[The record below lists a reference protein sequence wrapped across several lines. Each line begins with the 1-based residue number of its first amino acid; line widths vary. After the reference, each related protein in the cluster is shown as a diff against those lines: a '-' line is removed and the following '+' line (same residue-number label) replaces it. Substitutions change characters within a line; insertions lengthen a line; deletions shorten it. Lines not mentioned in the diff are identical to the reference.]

1 MTYDELEFSGMH
13 EMTDKTFDYWA
24 LLYNQRDN
32 QNAPRFCVFHAPAA
46 EILEWAAIN
55 RLNRDDP
62 LAIQRDPKKSRIA
75 GIKRFFAMEARN
87 TIPTA
92 VVLTLDACQLLPVTS
107 VTVDQQEVTI
117 EDLYKLRIVV
127 SDSATE
133 AEKPG
138 LVIDGQHRLRGIA
151 EYGQAT
157 HVNVVVLLNTD
168 ADEKA
173 FQFLV
178 INNKASKVSP
188 DHIRALNVNY
198 SDALSDRLLTA
209 RLAVSENVSSVQIAD
224 TDPDSPFE
232 GLIKRPNNWI
242 YKGQKPQKE
251 GFIVPAAIEGAI
263 SHIKS
268 KRVADLDDEETVDD
282 FFLAIWSEVKSQWGA
297 QFALKSESNPTK
309 LLEKVSIITLTE
321 FLVGEL
327 ISMSRSKHSRF
338 SLADMDKV
346 RENTRDL
353 LSTLSPEFW
362 VAAWKSA
369 SYDTRAGRD
378 LLVEAIERMHG
389 NVSDGRDWH
398 LDLDSVV
405 DMSA

>member
-1 MTYDELEFSGMH
+1 MPNKSFE
-13 EMTDKTFDYWA
+13 YWA
-24 LLYNQRDN
+24 FLYNQREN
-32 QNAPRFCVFHAPAA
+32 QQAPAFCVFHAPAA
-46 EILEWAAIN
+46 QVLEWAAIN
-55 RLNRDDP
+55 RLSRDDP

-75 GIKRFFAMEARN
+75 GIKRFFTMETRN

-92 VVLTLDACQLLPVTS
+92 VVLTLDNCQMLS
-107 VTVDQQEVTI
+107 VDSVMVDGQAAVVEG
-117 EDLYKLRIVV
+117 LYKLKITVPDGA
-127 SDSATE
+127 SE

-138 LVIDGQHRLRGIA
+138 LVIDGQHRLKGIA
-151 EYGQAT
+151 EYSDTTQL
-157 HVNVVVLLNTD
+157 NVVVLLNTD

-198 SDALSDRLLTA
+198 SDALPERLLTA

-224 TDPDSPFE
+224 NDPDSPFE
-232 GLIKRPNNWI
+232 GLIKWPNNWV
-242 YKGQKPQKE
+242 YKGPKPQKE

-263 SHIKS
+263 SHIRS

-282 FFLAIWSEVKSQWGA
+282 FFLAIWSEIKAQWGA
-297 QFALKSESNPTK
+297 QFSQKSDANPTK
-309 LLEKVSIITLTE
+309 LLEKVGIITLTE
-321 FLVGEL
+321 FLVGEM
-327 ISMSRSKHSRF
+327 ISMSRAKHSRF
-338 SLADMDKV
+338 SLADMEKV

-353 LSTLSPEFW
+353 LGTLSPEFW
-362 VAAWKSA
+362 VVEWKSA

-389 NVSDGRDWH
+389 NLSDGREWYA
-398 LDLDSVV
+398 DLDSVV
-405 DMSA
+405 DLSA

>member
-1 MTYDELEFSGMH
+1 MTNI
-13 EMTDKTFDYWA
+13 TFDYLA
-24 LLYNQRDN
+24 LRYNQRGN
-32 QNAPRFCVFHAPAA
+32 QHAPTFCVFHAPAA
-46 EILEWAAIN
+46 QILKWAAIN

-62 LAIQRDPKKSRIA
+62 MAIQRDPKKSRIS
-75 GIKRFFAMEARN
+75 GIKRFFSLEARN
-87 TIPTA
+87 TVPTA
-92 VVLTLDACQLLPVTS
+92 VVITLDDCHLQEVTS
-107 VTVDQQEVTI
+107 ITVDQQAQPTEGVVKLTVTVP
-117 EDLYKLRIVV
+117 DG
-127 SDSATE
+127 ATE

-138 LVIDGQHRLRGIA
+138 LVIDGQHRLKGIA
-151 EYGQAT
+151 EYSQDT

-198 SDALSDRLLTA
+198 SDALPERLITA
-209 RLAVSENVSSVQIAD
+209 RLAVSDNVSSVQIAD
-224 TDPDSPFE
+224 SDPDSPFK
-232 GLIKRPNNWI
+232 GLVKWPNNWV
-242 YKGQKPQKE
+242 YKGPKPEKE
-251 GFIVPAAIEGAI
+251 GFIAPSAIEGAV

-297 QFALKSESNPTK
+297 QFAQKSDSNPTK
-309 LLEKVSIITLTE
+309 LLEKVGIVTLTE
-321 FLVGEL
+321 FLTGEL
-327 ISMSRSKHSRF
+327 ISISRAKHSRF
-338 SLADMDKV
+338 SLADMNMV

-353 LSTLSPEFW
+353 LGTLSPEFW
-362 VAAWKSA
+362 VVAWKSA

-389 NVSDGRDWH
+389 NVADGREWY

-405 DMSA
+405 DLAA